1 LHLFHHREEKTT
13 TLLDKKI
20 KSAVKRD
27 LKQVTLLRQAIEQNP
42 HSSEAY
48 YNLGSALSD
57 EGLWSEAADML
68 RQAIKLNP
76 HKPEFYNKL
85 GIVLENANMLS
96 QAAELFGWALKL
108 RPDYIEALNN
118 ISTVLIRTNRFK
130 EAEEY
135 LRRALAIN
143 PHYAKAYNNLGMVL
157 ENMNRRV
164 EALGCFRQAIALE
177 PNNSVFYTNVGKML
191 KEFRQLDEAEVCIQ
205 QALALRPD
213 SVNANL
219 ALATLYLLQEQYEKG
234 WEKYDDWRLIRD
246 GNRHLPI
253 PQWQG
258 EDLAGR
264 RILLFADQGFGD
276 TIHFIRYALMVAK
289 LASETNVL
297 IQKPLRR
304 LLVFS
309 LTNCKICN
317 SDRIDAREYDFIS
330 PLLSL
335 PHRFN
340 TSRETI
346 PQTTPYIHPS
356 RSIIETWS
364 KTLDKI
370 DGGKKYRIGVV
381 WAGNPAHAN
390 DRNRSIPFDVF
401 SSLFDITKVS
411 WISLQ
416 KGKRVT
422 DLATTFNN
430 VIDISGALLDFAETA
445 GVIANLDLVIT
456 VDSAVAHLAGA
467 MGQKTWLL
475 LPYNPD
481 WRWQLDRED
490 SPWYPTLRLFRQHEI
505 DNWAEVLLK
514 VRKSVEKLLGELLGD
529 HS

>member
-1 LHLFHHREEKTT
+1 M
-13 TLLDKKI
+13 
-20 KSAVKRD
+20 
-27 LKQVTLLRQAIEQNP
+27 KQVTLLRQAIEQNP

-304 LLVFS
+304 LLFFS